1 MKQLLLN
8 SVFKFHY
15 TNSQLKL
22 NGWPS
27 NSVKMMGTS
36 GILQQPKLYY
46 CISTTVNK
54 SLEPVSAVAGENDEK
69 GPTIA
74 SKQPVTQNKKKRSRG
89 LSDTSFITKKSKI
102 KLV

>member
-54 SLEPVSAVAGENDEK
+54 SLEPVSALAGENDAK

-74 SKQPVTQNKKKRSRG
+74 SKVATQNKKKRSRG